1 MGRKF
6 VIASLLAGSLHASSL
21 QAEDSGSS
29 LMERGAK
36 LFLEGILKEVE
47 PAVKDL
53 QAMMDEMEPALKD
66 FVERMGPALENLL
79 EDVEDFS
86 AYHPPEILPN
96 GDIILRKKALKEQA
110 EPLNPD
116 EQVDL

>member
-21 QAEDSGSS
+21 HAEDSGSS

-66 FVERMGPALENLL
+66 FVERMGHALETLL

-116 EQVDL
+116 DQVDL